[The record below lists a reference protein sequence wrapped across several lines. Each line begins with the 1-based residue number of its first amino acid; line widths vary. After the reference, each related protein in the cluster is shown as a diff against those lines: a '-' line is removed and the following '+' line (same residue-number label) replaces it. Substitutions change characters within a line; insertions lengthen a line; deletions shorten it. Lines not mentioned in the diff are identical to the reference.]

1 MSHPAPDPA
10 PGAGTGRASVP
21 ATGSTGST
29 GAQVDAARAA
39 ASGPVPPTTGEPLL
53 QIRGLKKHF
62 PLTQGIL
69 FKRTVGQVRAVDGV
83 DLTLGRG
90 ETLGL
95 VGESGCGKSTVSKL
109 LVALERPTGGQILYK
124 GEDVA
129 KMGGRALKQYRREVQ
144 IIFQDPYASLN
155 PRMTAGDIVAE
166 GWSVHADVAPRKGRL
181 QRTQELLERV
191 GLNPDYVN
199 RYPHQFSGGQR
210 QRIGIARA
218 LALQP
223 EVIVCD
229 EPVSALDVSVQAQV
243 VNLLEDLQEEIG
255 LSYLFIAH
263 DLSVVRHISDRVA
276 VMYLGSIVEEGT
288 DAQVY
293 GQPSH
298 PYTQA
303 LLSSV
308 PLHEPRLRG
317 QKDRILLTGDVPS
330 PADPPSGCRFRT
342 RCWKA
347 QDVCATEAPA
357 LVDRGQGHPSAC
369 HFAEARQVVPVE
381 S

>member
-1 MSHPAPDPA
+1 VAEADRTERDPERALQAP
-10 PGAGTGRASVP
+10 TGHSASQRGGN
-21 ATGSTGST
+21 TS
-29 GAQVDAARAA
+29 
-39 ASGPVPPTTGEPLL
+39 EPLL
-53 QIRGLKKHF
+53 QLVDLKKHF
-62 PLTQGIL
+62 PLTQGIV
-69 FKRTVGQVRAVDGV
+69 FKKTVGHVRAVDGV
-83 DLTLGRG
+83 NLTLDRG

-109 LVALERPTGGQILYK
+109 LVALEKPTAGQILYK
-124 GEDVA
+124 GRDVA
-129 KMGGRALKQYRREVQ
+129 KMNGRQLKQYRREVQ

-166 GWSVHADVAPRKGRL
+166 GWSVHPDIAPRKGRL
-181 QRTQELLERV
+181 KRTQELLDRV

-223 EVIVCD
+223 EIIICD

-243 VNLLEDLQEEIG
+243 VNLLEELQDDFG
-255 LSYLFIAH
+255 LAYLFIAH

-288 DAQVY
+288 DLDVY
-293 GQPSH
+293 GRPSH

-308 PLHEPRLRG
+308 PLHEPALRG
-317 QKDRILLTGDVPS
+317 QKERILLTGDVPS
-330 PADPPSGCRFRT
+330 PANPPSGCRFRT

-347 QDVCATEAPA
+347 QDICATEPPA
-357 LVDRGQGHPSAC
+357 LIDRGQGHPSAC
-369 HFAEARQVVPVE
+369 HFAEAREVVPIETV
-381 S
+381 

>member
-1 MSHPAPDPA
+1 MSEPSERSKP
-10 PGAGTGRASVP
+10 
-21 ATGSTGST
+21 T
-29 GAQVDAARAA
+29 GATAVSALSVTPGSATAR
-39 ASGPVPPTTGEPLL
+39 GPLGETLL
-53 QIRGLKKHF
+53 EMRDLQKHF
-62 PLTQGIL
+62 PLTQGVL
-69 FKRTVGQVRAVDGV
+69 FKRTIGHVRAVDGV
-83 DLTLGRG
+83 NMTLRRG
-90 ETLGL
+90 ETVGL

-109 LVALERPTGGQILYK
+109 LVALEKPTAGSIVYK
-124 GEDVA
+124 GQDLA
-129 KMGGRALKQYRREVQ
+129 SMSGRALKQYRREVQ
-144 IIFQDPYASLN
+144 IIFQDPYSSLN
-155 PRMTAGDIVAE
+155 PRMTVGDIVAE
-166 GWSVHADVAPRKGRL
+166 GWSVHADIAPRKDRL
-181 QRTQELLERV
+181 KRTQELLDRV

-223 EVIVCD
+223 EIIVCD

-243 VNLLEDLQEEIG
+243 VNLLEDLQDDFG

-288 DAQVY
+288 DEQVY
-293 GQPSH
+293 TTPSH

-308 PLHEPRLRG
+308 PLHEPHLRG
-317 QKDRILLTGDVPS
+317 QKDRILLQGDVPS

-347 QDVCATEAPA
+347 QDICATEAPA
-357 LVDRGQGHPSAC
+357 LVDRGQGHPAAC
-369 HFAEARQVVPVE
+369 HFAEARTVVPVDVD
-381 S
+381 

>member
-1 MSHPAPDPA
+1 MTESTSTRVGTAERPD
-10 PGAGTGRASVP
+10 GDV
-21 ATGSTGST
+21 
-29 GAQVDAARAA
+29 
-39 ASGPVPPTTGEPLL
+39 LL
-53 QIRGLKKHF
+53 EVRGLEVHF
-62 PLTQGIL
+62 PIRSGIVL
-69 FKRTVGQVRAVDGV
+69 QRTIGHVRAVDGV
-83 DLTLGRG
+83 NMSLRRG
-90 ETLGL
+90 ETVGL

-109 LVALERPTGGQILYK
+109 LVALEKPTAGSIVYK
-124 GEDVA
+124 GQDLA
-129 KMGGRALKQYRREVQ
+129 SMSGRALKQYRREVQ
-144 IIFQDPYASLN
+144 IIFQDPYSSLN
-155 PRMTAGDIVAE
+155 PRMTVGDIVAE
-166 GWSVHADVAPRKGRL
+166 GWSVHADIAPRKDRL
-181 QRTQELLERV
+181 KRTQELLDRV

-223 EVIVCD
+223 EIIVCD

-243 VNLLEDLQEEIG
+243 VNLLEDLQDDFG

-288 DAQVY
+288 DEQVY
-293 GQPSH
+293 TTPSH

-308 PLHEPRLRG
+308 PLHEPHLRG
-317 QKDRILLTGDVPS
+317 QKDRILLQGDVPS

-347 QDVCATEAPA
+347 QDICATEAPA
-357 LVDRGQGHPSAC
+357 LVDRGQGHPAAC
-369 HFAEARQVVPVE
+369 HFAEARAVVPVDVD
-381 S
+381 

>member
-1 MSHPAPDPA
+1 VAEADQGITSDAEVDKAEREAPL
-10 PGAGTGRASVP
+10 GTGAHERG
-21 ATGSTGST
+21 GSTS
-29 GAQVDAARAA
+29 
-39 ASGPVPPTTGEPLL
+39 EPLL
-53 QIRGLKKHF
+53 ELRGLKKHF
-62 PLTQGIL
+62 PLTQGIV
-69 FKRTVGQVRAVDGV
+69 FRKTIGHVRAVDGV

-109 LVALERPTGGQILYK
+109 LVALEKPTEGRILYK
-124 GEDVA
+124 GRDVTR
-129 KMGGRALKQYRREVQ
+129 MNRRQLKQYRREVQ

-155 PRMTAGDIVAE
+155 PRMTVGDIVAE
-166 GWSVHADVAPRKGRL
+166 GWSVHADIAPRKGRL
-181 QRTQELLERV
+181 KRTQELMDRV

-243 VNLLEDLQEEIG
+243 VNLLEDLQDDFG
-255 LSYLFIAH
+255 LAYLFIAH

-276 VMYLGSIVEEGT
+276 VMYLGSLVEEGT
-288 DAQVY
+288 DLDVY
-293 GQPSH
+293 GRPSH

-308 PLHEPRLRG
+308 PLHEPALRG
-317 QKDRILLTGDVPS
+317 QKERILLTGDVPS
-330 PADPPSGCRFRT
+330 PANPPSGCRFRT

-347 QDVCATEAPA
+347 QDICATEPPP
-357 LVDRGQGHPSAC
+357 LIDRGQGHPSAC
-369 HFAEARQVVPVE
+369 HFAEAREVVPIE
-381 S
+381 IA

>member
-1 MSHPAPDPA
+1 MSTAAPHPAPDA
-10 PGAGTGRASVP
+10 GAGRASVP
-21 ATGSTGST
+21 ATGSPD
-29 GAQVDAARAA
+29 AQVDAARAA
-39 ASGPVPPTTGEPLL
+39 ASDRVQPAGEPLL
-53 QIRGLKKHF
+53 QIQGLKKHF

-83 DLTLGRG
+83 DLVLGRG

-109 LVALERPTGGQILYK
+109 LVALERPTDGKILYK
-124 GEDVA
+124 GQDVA

-166 GWSVHADVAPRKGRL
+166 GWSVHADIAPRKGRL

-243 VNLLEDLQEEIG
+243 VNLLEDLQDEFG

-369 HFAEARQVVPVE
+369 HFAEARQVVPIE

>member
-1 MSHPAPDPA
+1 VSE
-10 PGAGTGRASVP
+10 
-21 ATGSTGST
+21 
-29 GAQVDAARAA
+29 
-39 ASGPVPPTTGEPLL
+39 PTTGATAASRTASPSATPGETLL
-53 QIRGLKKHF
+53 EIRGLKKHF
-62 PLTQGIL
+62 PLTQGIV
-69 FKRTVGQVRAVDGV
+69 FKRTIGHVRAVDGV
-83 DLTLGRG
+83 DLTMRRG
-90 ETLGL
+90 ETVGL

-109 LVALERPTGGQILYK
+109 LVALEQPTDGQILYK
-124 GEDVA
+124 GRDVA
-129 KMGGRALKQYRREVQ
+129 GMKGRALKAYRREVQ

-155 PRMTAGDIVAE
+155 PRMTVGDIVSE
-166 GWSVHADVAPRKGRL
+166 GWAVHSDVAPRKGRL
-181 QRTQELLERV
+181 QRSQELLDRV

-218 LALQP
+218 LALRP

-243 VNLLEDLQEEIG
+243 VNLLEDLQDELG

-276 VMYLGSIVEEGT
+276 VMYLGSVVEEGT

-293 GQPSH
+293 GSPSH

-308 PLHEPRLRG
+308 PLHEPHLRG
-317 QKDRILLTGDVPS
+317 QKDRILLQGDVPS

-347 QDVCATEAPA
+347 QDVCAQEAPA

-369 HFAEARQVVPVE
+369 HFAEVREVVPTE
-381 S
+381 

>member
-1 MSHPAPDPA
+1 MSD
-10 PGAGTGRASVP
+10 P
-21 ATGSTGST
+21 ATGAT
-29 GAQVDAARAA
+29 A
-39 ASGPVPPTTGEPLL
+39 ASRTAATPGEALL
-53 QIRGLKKHF
+53 EVRGLKKHF
-62 PLTQGIL
+62 PLTQGIV
-69 FKRTVGQVRAVDGV
+69 FKRTIGHVRAVDGV
-83 DLTLGRG
+83 DLTMHRG
-90 ETLGL
+90 ETVGL

-109 LVALERPTGGQILYK
+109 LVALEKPTDGQILYK
-124 GEDVA
+124 GRDVA
-129 KMGGRALKQYRREVQ
+129 RMNGRALKAYRREVQ

-155 PRMTAGDIVAE
+155 PRMTVGDIVSE
-166 GWSVHADVAPRKGRL
+166 GWAVHSDVAPKKGRL
-181 QRTQELLERV
+181 QRTQELLDRV

-218 LALQP
+218 LALRP

-243 VNLLEDLQEEIG
+243 VNLLEDLQDEFG

-276 VMYLGSIVEEGT
+276 VMYLGSVVEEGT

-293 GQPSH
+293 GSPSH

-308 PLHEPRLRG
+308 PLHEPHLRG
-317 QKDRILLTGDVPS
+317 QKDRILLQGDVPS
-330 PADPPSGCRFRT
+330 PANPPSGCRFRT

-347 QDVCATEAPA
+347 QDICAQEAPA

-369 HFAEARQVVPVE
+369 HFAEVRTVVPVDVE
-381 S
+381 

>member
-1 MSHPAPDPA
+1 MSDDSSGSTAARNERGPNARALPDTTGAAAVRSTAPA
-10 PGAGTGRASVP
+10 PGEA
-21 ATGSTGST
+21 
-29 GAQVDAARAA
+29 
-39 ASGPVPPTTGEPLL
+39 LL
-53 QIRGLKKHF
+53 EVKDLKKHF
-62 PLTQGIL
+62 PLTQGIV
-69 FKRTVGQVRAVDGV
+69 FKRTVGHVRAVDGV
-83 DLTLGRG
+83 NLTLRRG
-90 ETLGL
+90 ETMGL
-95 VGESGCGKSTVSKL
+95 VGESGCGKSTVSKM
-109 LVALERPTGGQILYK
+109 LVALEKPTSGQILYK
-124 GEDVA
+124 GDDVA
-129 KMGGRALKQYRREVQ
+129 KMGRRALKAYRREVQ

-155 PRMTAGDIVAE
+155 PRMTVGDIVAE
-166 GWSVHADVAPRKGRL
+166 GWSVHADIAPRKGRL
-181 QRTQELLERV
+181 QRTQELMERV
-191 GLNPDYVN
+191 GLNPNFVN

-243 VNLLEDLQEEIG
+243 VNLLEDLQADFG

-276 VMYLGSIVEEGT
+276 VMYLGSVVEEGT

-293 GQPSH
+293 TSAAH

-308 PLHEPRLRG
+308 PVHEPHLRG
-317 QKDRILLTGDVPS
+317 LKERILLEGDVPS
-330 PADPPSGCRFRT
+330 PANPPSGCRFRT

-347 QDVCATEAPA
+347 QDICATEAPA

-369 HFAEARQVVPVE
+369 HFAEARSMVVTE
-381 S
+381 AQA

>member
-1 MSHPAPDPA
+1 MN
-10 PGAGTGRASVP
+10 RR
-21 ATGSTGST
+21 
-29 GAQVDAARAA
+29 Q
-39 ASGPVPPTTGEPLL
+39 
-53 QIRGLKKHF
+53 LK
-62 PLTQGIL
+62 
-69 FKRTVGQVRAVDGV
+69 A
-83 DLTLGRG
+83 
-90 ETLGL
+90 
-95 VGESGCGKSTVSKL
+95 
-109 LVALERPTGGQILYK
+109 
-124 GEDVA
+124 
-129 KMGGRALKQYRREVQ
+129 YRREVQ

-155 PRMTAGDIVAE
+155 PRMTVGDIVSE
-166 GWSVHADVAPRKGRL
+166 GWAVHADVAPKKGRL
-181 QRTQELLERV
+181 QRTQELLDRV

-218 LALQP
+218 LALRP

-243 VNLLEDLQEEIG
+243 VNLLEDLQDEFG

-276 VMYLGSIVEEGT
+276 VMYLGSVVEEGT
-288 DAQVY
+288 DEQVY
-293 GQPSH
+293 GSPSH

-308 PLHEPRLRG
+308 PLHEPHLRG
-317 QKDRILLTGDVPS
+317 QKDRILLQGDVPS

-347 QDVCATEAPA
+347 QDICAIEPPP
-357 LVDRGQGHPSAC
+357 LIDRGQGHPSAC
-369 HFAEARQVVPVE
+369 HFAEARTVVPVDVE
-381 S
+381 

>member
-1 MSHPAPDPA
+1 VSEPSEHGATAASSLPAA
-10 PGAGTGRASVP
+10 VPGQHVHSSLTKLTSGSA
-21 ATGSTGST
+21 ATGTRG
-29 GAQVDAARAA
+29 DM
-39 ASGPVPPTTGEPLL
+39 GEALL
-53 QIRGLKKHF
+53 EVRGLQKHF
-62 PLTQGIL
+62 ALTQGIV
-69 FKRTVGQVRAVDGV
+69 FKRTVGHVRAVDGV
-83 DLTLGRG
+83 DLTLRRG
-90 ETLGL
+90 ETVGL

-109 LVALERPTGGQILYK
+109 IVALEKPTAGSIFFK
-124 GEDVA
+124 GRDVA
-129 KMGGRALKQYRREVQ
+129 RMSGRALKDYRREVQ

-155 PRMTAGDIVAE
+155 PRMTVGDIVAE
-166 GWSVHADVAPRKGRL
+166 GWSVHADVAPKKGRL
-181 QRTQELLERV
+181 KRTQELLDRV

-243 VNLLEDLQEEIG
+243 VNLLEDLQDELG

-288 DAQVY
+288 AEEVY
-293 GQPSH
+293 SAPSH

-308 PLHEPRLRG
+308 PLHEPHLRG
-317 QKDRILLTGDVPS
+317 QKDRILLQGDVPS

-347 QDVCATEAPA
+347 QDVCATDPPE

-369 HFAEARQVVPVE
+369 HFAEARMVVPVDAE
-381 S
+381 

>member
-1 MSHPAPDPA
+1 MSDATSGSTAASSARGTDR
-10 PGAGTGRASVP
+10 GAGWARTEPSGAAGAASQAP
-21 ATGSTGST
+21 P
-29 GAQVDAARAA
+29 RAA
-39 ASGPVPPTTGEPLL
+39 AGETLL
-53 QIRGLKKHF
+53 EIRGLEKHF
-62 PLTQGIL
+62 PLTQGVV
-69 FKRTVGQVRAVDGV
+69 FRRTVGHVRAVDGV
-83 DLTLGRG
+83 DLTMRRG
-90 ETLGL
+90 ETVGL

-109 LVALERPTGGQILYK
+109 LVALEKPTAGEILYK
-124 GEDVA
+124 GRDVA
-129 KMGGRALKQYRREVQ
+129 RMNRRALKAYRREVQ

-155 PRMTAGDIVAE
+155 PRMTVGDIVSE
-166 GWSVHADVAPRKGRL
+166 GWAVHTDVAPKKGRL
-181 QRTQELLERV
+181 QRTQELLDRV

-218 LALQP
+218 LALRP

-243 VNLLEDLQEEIG
+243 VNLLEDLQDEFG

-276 VMYLGSIVEEGT
+276 VMYLGRVVEEGT
-288 DAQVY
+288 DEQVY
-293 GQPSH
+293 GSPSH

-308 PLHEPRLRG
+308 PLHEPHLRG
-317 QKDRILLTGDVPS
+317 QKDRILLEGDVPS

-347 QDVCATEAPA
+347 QDICAQEPPA

-369 HFAEARQVVPVE
+369 HFAEARTVVPTE
-381 S
+381 

>member
-1 MSHPAPDPA
+1 MSE
-10 PGAGTGRASVP
+10 
-21 ATGSTGST
+21 
-29 GAQVDAARAA
+29 
-39 ASGPVPPTTGEPLL
+39 PTTGATAVSTASTAALSGARGAIGETLL
-53 QIRGLKKHF
+53 EIRGLQKYF
-62 PLTQGIL
+62 PLTQGVVL
-69 FKRTVGQVRAVDGV
+69 QRTVGHVRAVDGV
-83 DLTLGRG
+83 DLTLHRG
-90 ETLGL
+90 ETVGL

-109 LVALERPTGGQILYK
+109 LVALEKPTGGSIVYK
-124 GEDVA
+124 GKDVT
-129 KMGGRALKQYRREVQ
+129 GLSGRALKAYRREVQ

-155 PRMTAGDIVAE
+155 PRMTVGDIVAE

-181 QRTQELLERV
+181 KRTQELLDRV

-243 VNLLEDLQEEIG
+243 MNLLEDLQDELG

-293 GQPSH
+293 TQPSH

-308 PLHEPRLRG
+308 PLHEPHLRG
-317 QKDRILLTGDVPS
+317 QKDRILLQGDVPS

-347 QDVCATEAPA
+347 QDICAEEAPA
-357 LVDRGQGHPSAC
+357 LVDRGQGHPAAC
-369 HFAEARQVVPVE
+369 HFAEARMVVPVE
-381 S
+381 VAE

>member
-1 MSHPAPDPA
+1 M
-10 PGAGTGRASVP
+10 PGA
-21 ATGSTGST
+21 
-29 GAQVDAARAA
+29 Q
-39 ASGPVPPTTGEPLL
+39 EPLPDGPL
-53 QIRGLKKHF
+53 LEVRGLVKHF
-62 PLTQGIL
+62 PLTRGVIA
-69 FKRTVGQVRAVDGV
+69 RRVIGHVHAVDGV
-83 DLTLGRG
+83 DLTVHQG

-95 VGESGCGKSTVSKL
+95 VGESGCGKSTVARL
-109 LVALERPTGGQILYK
+109 LMGLEKPTAGQILFH

-129 KMGGRALKQYRREVQ
+129 RMNSRRLKKYRRRVQ

-155 PRMTAGDIVAE
+155 PRMTVGDIVAE
-166 GWSVHADVAPRKGRL
+166 GWEVHKDVVPAKDRRKRA
-181 QRTQELLERV
+181 RELIERV

-243 VNLLEDLQEEIG
+243 VNLLEDLQDEFG
-255 LSYLFIAH
+255 LAYVFIAH
-263 DLSVVRHISDRVA
+263 DLSVVRHLSDRVA
-276 VMYLGSIVEEGT
+276 VMYLGSVVEEGT
-288 DAQVY
+288 DEQVY
-293 GQPSH
+293 EAAAH

-317 QKDRILLTGDVPS
+317 QKDRIILQGDVPS

-347 QDVCATEAPA
+347 QDICAQEAPA

-369 HFAEARQVVPVE
+369 HFAEARTVVPVDVE
-381 S
+381 